1 MSHISASVILLTYNQ
16 EAFVA
21 EALQSLLDQD
31 YPNLEIVV
39 SDDASADNTW
49 NIVSTLAQN
58 YVGPKKIVLNRNSHN
73 AGIGANYAKAFLLTS
88 GSVIFSA
95 AGDDVSLPS
104 RCSESVEAWVLAGM
118 TPDLVATDA
127 FDMTLSGEV
136 VRVKKMDDV
145 QNWTLAAWFVKRPYH
160 FGASHMLTRRMLA
173 LNSLHPQLNAEDQC
187 LMFRALLM
195 GGALRVAKPL
205 VNHRQSGVSYKAKPT
220 TYALKKAKLI
230 MDAKAA
236 LIESDQMLADAVALK
251 RDDELSAFLRQS
263 IETQS
268 FILNMLTAT
277 SLTDK
282 WGVLMAATS
291 VALGKRLR
299 FFFYAALPWLYMP
312 GMWLKSVLKK

>member
-31 YPNLEIVV
+31 YANLEIVV
-39 SDDASADNTW
+39 ADDASVDNTW
-49 NIVSTLAQN
+49 DIVSTLAQN
-58 YVGPKKIVLNRNSHN
+58 YVGPKKIVLNRNPHN

-88 GSVIFSA
+88 GSVVFSA
-95 AGDDVSLPS
+95 AGDDVSLPT
-104 RCSESVEAWVLAGM
+104 RCSDSIDAWVRAGM

-136 VRVKKMDDV
+136 VRVKRMDDV
-145 QNWTLAAWFVKRPYH
+145 QDWTLAKWFVKRPYH
-160 FGASHMLTRRMLA
+160 FGASHMMTRRMLA

-230 MDAKAA
+230 KDAKAA
-236 LIESDQMLADAVALK
+236 LIESDQMLADAVSLG
-251 RDDELSAFLRQS
+251 REEELNGFLRKNVD
-263 IETQS
+263 TQS
-268 FILNMLTAT
+268 FTLNMLTAT
-277 SLTDK
+277 SLADK

-291 VALGKRLR
+291 VAWGKRLR
-299 FFFYAALPWLYMP
+299 FFCYAALPWLYMP